1 MTGEH
6 GGCCCNHE
14 PHDDVDQHDESVHT
28 PKIVTA
34 TASSGCCGGAKE
46 EKASG
51 SKDHAGH
58 PTAVRSQS

>member
-14 PHDDVDQHDESVHT
+14 PDDDVDQHDEIVRSPEIQT
-28 PKIVTA
+28 VTA
-34 TASSGCCGGAKE
+34 SAQCCGAKE
-46 EKASG
+46 EKASR